1 MEVGFCLFPGH
12 FAAGLKGNRDY
23 TFTTRNYAEGMAGSR
38 APRLDLSSPTGL
50 LGRAGG
56 PEETTVRSAVQVQ
69 IT

>member
-1 MEVGFCLFPGH
+1 M
-12 FAAGLKGNRDY
+12 
-23 TFTTRNYAEGMAGSR
+23 TTHPPPVTMLRAWLDPW